1 MTTTGLLT
9 LSYGTPTLIGY
20 VVQAHNIATKAGV
33 NHEVADENGVVVAR
47 IRNDITSEISI
58 EAVITTGTIPTP
70 GASLTYNGVTYEVVS
85 TDKKSGNKVTTT
97 VSIKAIKSAG
107 V

>member
-9 LSYGTPTLIGY
+9 LTYGTPALVGFVI
-20 VVQAHNIATKAGV
+20 QAHSIATKAGV
-33 NHEVADENGVVVAR
+33 NHEVADENGVIVAR
-47 IRNDITSEISI
+47 IRNDITNEITI

-70 GASLTYNGVTYEVVS
+70 GASLTYNGVGYEVVS
-85 TDKKSGNKVTTT
+85 TDKKSSNKATTT
-97 VSIKAIKSAG
+97 VSIKAVKSAG